1 MDRSFAARGPFAA
14 VRNGSRRRG
23 ARSIPLGRL
32 WGFIGSHR
40 RVRLIL
46 LCVLS
51 ALALLGGGWLAL
63 RHSSLVSVEHVH
75 ISGVHGVQ
83 EHEVRRALELAGK
96 GMSTLDVQPAALAAA
111 VRSFPQV
118 AAVHASAS
126 FPHTLRITVTEQLPV
141 AVIVAG
147 SQRTALAANGTVLGS
162 AFASGTLPVIDGQT
176 LPLRRVSEPQTRAYL
191 TVLGAAPTTLDR
203 LASRAYSTPK
213 GLTVAMRNGL
223 LVYFGDDTRPHAKWL
238 SLARVLSDPTSAG
251 ASYVDVRL
259 PERPAAGFQGSESA
273 HQTTEQTAGL
283 DPNSAALAQTLE
295 GAITGTSSKTTTTTP
310 ATTSGE
316 SETQSQEPE
325 ASSSPSESPPTAET
339 ATATPA
345 NGG

>member
-14 VRNGSRRRG
+14 ARNGSRRRG

-32 WGFIGSHR
+32 WRFIGSHR

-83 EHEVRRALELAGK
+83 EHEVRRALELAGR
-96 GMSTLDVQPAALAAA
+96 GMSTLDVQPAALVAA

-118 AAVHASAS
+118 AAVHASAG

-141 AVIVAG
+141 AVVVVG
-147 SQRTALAANGTVLGS
+147 GQRTALAANGTVLGS
-162 AFASGTLPVIDGQT
+162 AFASKTLPVIDGQT
-176 LPLRRVSEPQTRAYL
+176 LPVRRVSEPATRSYL
-191 TVLGAAPTTLDR
+191 TVLGAAPMTLDR
-203 LASRAYSTPK
+203 LASRVYSTPK

-259 PERPAAGFQGSESA
+259 PERPAAGFQGSESE
-273 HQTTEQTAGL
+273 HQAAGQTAGL

-295 GAITGTSSKTTTTTP
+295 GAITGTSSKTATATTT
-310 ATTSGE
+310 ASGE

-325 ASSSPSESPPTAET
+325 ASSSPSESPQTAET
-339 ATATPA
+339 TTATPA